1 VTKTVKKSRKL
12 DNVCYDIRGP
22 VVDEANRMEK
32 QGIDIIMLNTGNTAP
47 FNLNAPDEIIQDI
60 KYNIK
65 SSEGYCNSQG
75 IFSARKAVVQ
85 HYQTKG
91 LMDLKVEDVFLGNGV
106 SELIIFCMQALLNN
120 GDEILVPT
128 PDYPLWSAAVNLSG
142 GTAVYYVCDEKSNW
156 YPDLEDMKSKINSN
170 TKGIV
175 VINPNNPTG
184 ALYPREIL
192 EGIVKLAVENN
203 LIIYADEIY
212 DRILYDE
219 AVHTP
224 MATLTDEVL
233 VVTLNGLS
241 KSHRIPGFRVGWM
254 ILTGNKEAAR
264 DYIEGI
270 KILSNMR
277 MCSNVPGQHAIQTS
291 LGGYQSINDLL
302 KPGGRLYEQR
312 KIVVDRVNRI
322 PGLSCTMPE
331 AAFYVFPKIDI
342 KRFNITSDVQFALD
356 FLKEE
361 HVLMVQGSGFNMKQQ
376 DHFRIVFLPHPAE
389 LTETMDRLERFM
401 STYYQK

>member
-1 VTKTVKKSRKL
+1 MTKAVKKSRKL

-22 VVDEANRMEK
+22 VVEEAARMES

-47 FNLNAPDEIIQDI
+47 FNLNAPDEIIHDI
-60 KYNIK
+60 KYNMI
-65 SSEGYCNSQG
+65 SAEGYCNSQG

-85 HYQTKG
+85 HYQVKG
-91 LMDLKVEDVFLGNGV
+91 LMDLHVEDVFLGNGV
-106 SELIIFCMQALLNN
+106 SELILFCMQALLDN
-120 GDEILVPT
+120 GDEILVPA

-142 GTAVYYVCDEKSNW
+142 GTAVYYTCDEQADW
-156 YPDLEDMKSKINSN
+156 CPDLEDMKSKITPK

-192 EGIVKLAVENN
+192 EGIVKLAVEND
-203 LIIYADEIY
+203 LIIFADEIY
-212 DRILYDE
+212 DRILYDD
-219 AVHTP
+219 AVHIP

-254 ILTGNKEAAR
+254 ILTGNKEGAK

-270 KILSNMR
+270 KMLSNMR

-312 KIVVDRVNRI
+312 EIVCDRVNAI
-322 PGLSCTMPE
+322 PGLSCVKPK
-331 AAFYVFPKIDI
+331 AGFYVFPKIDI
-342 KRFNITSDVQFALD
+342 ARFNITSDVQFALD

-361 HVLMVQGSGFNMKQQ
+361 HVLMVQGTGFNWPDP
-376 DHFRIVFLPHPAE
+376 DHFRIVFLPHPE
-389 LTETMDRLERFM
+389 DLIKTMDRLERFM
-401 STYYQK
+401 STYRQK

>member
-1 VTKTVKKSRKL
+1 MMKAVKKSKKL

-22 VVDEANRMEK
+22 VVEEAGRMERK
-32 QGIDIIMLNTGNTAP
+32 GIDIIMLNTGNTAP
-47 FNLNAPDEIIQDI
+47 FNLNAPDEIIFDI

-65 SSEGYCNSQG
+65 SAEGYCNSQG

-91 LMDLKVEDVFLGNGV
+91 IMDLNVDDVFLGNGV

-120 GDEILVPT
+120 GDEILVPS

-142 GTAVYYVCDEKSNW
+142 GTAVYYTCDEESNW

-170 TKGIV
+170 TRGIV

-184 ALYPREIL
+184 ALYPKEIL

-203 LIIYADEIY
+203 LIIYSDEIY
-212 DRILYDE
+212 DRILYDD
-219 AVHTP
+219 AVHIP

-254 ILTGNKEAAR
+254 ILTGNKKAAK

-270 KILSNMR
+270 KMLSNMR

-291 LGGYQSINDLL
+291 LGGYQSMNDLL
-302 KPGGRLYEQR
+302 KPGGRLHEQR
-312 KIVVDRVNRI
+312 QIVYDRVNAI
-322 PGLSCTMPE
+322 PGLSCTKPE

-356 FLKEE
+356 FLKKE
-361 HVLMVQGSGFNMKQQ
+361 HVLMVQGSGFNWEQP
-376 DHFRIVFLPHPAE
+376 DHFRIVFLPNPVD

-401 STYYQK
+401 STYQQK

>member
-1 VTKTVKKSRKL
+1 MKAVKKSKKL

-22 VVDEANRMEK
+22 VVDEADRMER

-47 FNLNAPDEIIQDI
+47 FNLNAPDEIIFDI

-65 SSEGYCNSQG
+65 SAEGYCNSQG

-85 HYQTKG
+85 HYQNKG
-91 LMDLKVEDVFLGNGV
+91 LMDLTVDDVFLGNGV
-106 SELIIFCMQALLNN
+106 SELIIFCMQALLNT
-120 GDEILVPT
+120 GDEILVPS

-142 GTAVYYVCDEKSNW
+142 GTAVYYTCDEASNW

-184 ALYPREIL
+184 ALYPKEIL
-192 EGIVKLAVENN
+192 AGIVKLAVENN
-203 LIIYADEIY
+203 LIIYSDEIY

-219 AVHTP
+219 AVHIP

-254 ILTGNKEAAR
+254 ILTGNKKAAK

-270 KILSNMR
+270 KMLSNMR

-291 LGGYQSINDLL
+291 LGGYQSMNDLL
-302 KPGGRLYEQR
+302 KPGGRLHEQR
-312 KIVVDRVNRI
+312 QIVYDRVNAI
-322 PGLSCTMPE
+322 PGLSCTKPE

-356 FLKEE
+356 FLKQE
-361 HVLMVQGSGFNMKQQ
+361 HVLMVQGSGFNWEQP
-376 DHFRIVFLPHPAE
+376 DHFRIVFLPHPAD
-389 LTETMDRLERFM
+389 LIKTMDRLEHFM
-401 STYYQK
+401 STYRQK

>member
-1 VTKTVKKSRKL
+1 MTKTVKKSRKL

>member
-1 VTKTVKKSRKL
+1 MKAVKKSRKL

-22 VVDEANRMEK
+22 VVDEADRMER

-47 FNLNAPDEIIQDI
+47 FNLNAPDEIIHDI

-65 SSEGYCNSQG
+65 SAEGYCNSQG

-91 LMDLKVEDVFLGNGV
+91 LMDLKVDDVFLGNGV
-106 SELIIFCMQALLNN
+106 SELILFCTQALLDD
-120 GDEILVPT
+120 GDEILVPS

-142 GTAVYYVCDEKSNW
+142 GTAVYYICDEESNW
-156 YPDLEDMKSKINSN
+156 YPDLEDIKSKINSN

-212 DRILYDE
+212 DRIVYDD
-219 AVHTP
+219 AIHVP

-254 ILTGNKEAAR
+254 ILTGNKDSAK

-270 KILSNMR
+270 KMLSNMR

-291 LGGYQSINDLL
+291 LGGYQSMNDLL
-302 KPGGRLYEQR
+302 KPGGRLFEQR
-312 KIVVDRVNRI
+312 KIVYERINMI
-322 PGLSCTMPE
+322 PGLSCTKPD

-342 KRFNITSDVQFALD
+342 KRFNITSDVQFTLD

-361 HVLMVQGSGFNMKQQ
+361 HVLMVQGTGFNWEKP
-376 DHFRIVFLPHPAE
+376 DHFRIVFLPHPEE
-389 LTETMDRLERFM
+389 LTETMNRLERFM
-401 STYYQK
+401 GSYRQK

>member
-1 VTKTVKKSRKL
+1 
-12 DNVCYDIRGP
+12 
-22 VVDEANRMEK
+22 MEK

>member
-1 VTKTVKKSRKL
+1 MKAVKKSKKL
-12 DNVCYDIRGP
+12 ENVCYDIRGP
-22 VVDEANRMEK
+22 VVEEANRMESE
-32 QGIDIIMLNTGNTAP
+32 GIEIIMLNTGNTAP
-47 FNLNAPDEIIQDI
+47 FNLNAPDEIIHDVR
-60 KYNIK
+60 YNIK
-65 SSEGYCNSQG
+65 EAEGYCNSQG
-75 IFSARKAVVQ
+75 IFSARKAVMQ
-85 HYQTKG
+85 HYQNKG
-91 LMDLKVEDVFLGNGV
+91 LLDLKVEDVFLGNGV
-106 SELIIFCMQALLNN
+106 SELIQFCMQALLDD

-142 GTAVYYVCDEKSNW
+142 GKAVYYVCDEESSW
-156 YPDLEDMKSKINSN
+156 YPDLEDIKSKINPN

-184 ALYPREIL
+184 ACYPLEIL

-212 DRILYDE
+212 DRILYDDTI
-219 AVHTP
+219 HIP
-224 MATLTDEVL
+224 MSTLTEEVL

-254 ILTGNKEAAR
+254 ILTGNKKAAR

-270 KILSNMR
+270 KMLSNMR
-277 MCSNVPGQHAIQTS
+277 MCSNVPGQHAIQTA
-291 LGGYQSINDLL
+291 LGGYQSLKELL

-312 KIVVDRVNRI
+312 QIVYDRVNAI
-322 PGLSCTMPE
+322 PGLSCTKPE

-342 KRFNITSDVQFALD
+342 KRFNITSDTQFALD
-356 FLKEE
+356 FLKKE
-361 HVLMVQGSGFNMKQQ
+361 HVLMVQGTGFNWGEP
-376 DHFRIVFLPHPAE
+376 DHFRIVFLPHPVE

-401 STYYQK
+401 SRYRQK

>member
-1 VTKTVKKSRKL
+1 MKAVKKSRKL

-22 VVDEANRMEK
+22 VVDEADRMER

-47 FNLNAPDEIIQDI
+47 FNLNAPDEIIHDI
-60 KYNIK
+60 KYNML
-65 SSEGYCNSQG
+65 SAEGYCNSQG

-91 LMDLKVEDVFLGNGV
+91 IMDLTVDDVFLGNGV
-106 SELIIFCMQALLNN
+106 SELILFCMQALLNN
-120 GDEILVPT
+120 GDEVLVPS

-142 GTAVYYVCDEKSNW
+142 GKAVYYTCDEESNW

-184 ALYPREIL
+184 ALYPKEIL

-212 DRILYDE
+212 DRIIYDE
-219 AVHTP
+219 AVHIP
-224 MATLTDEVL
+224 MSTLTDEVL

-254 ILTGNKEAAR
+254 ILTGNKTAAK

-270 KILSNMR
+270 KMLSNMR

-291 LGGYQSINDLL
+291 LGGYQSMNDLL

-312 KIVVDRVNRI
+312 KIVYERVNAI
-322 PGLSCTMPE
+322 PGLSCTKPE

-361 HVLMVQGSGFNMKQQ
+361 HVLMVQGSGFNWQQ
-376 DHFRIVFLPHPAE
+376 PDHFRIVFLPHPE
-389 LTETMDRLERFM
+389 DLIETMDRLERFM
-401 STYYQK
+401 STYRQK

>member
-1 VTKTVKKSRKL
+1 MTKTVKKSRKL

-120 GDEILVPT
+120 GDEILVPS

-142 GTAVYYVCDEKSNW
+142 GTAVYYVCDEESNW
-156 YPDLEDMKSKINSN
+156 YPDLEDIKSKINSN

-175 VINPNNPTG
+175 IINPNNPTG

-212 DRILYDE
+212 DRILYDD
-219 AVHTP
+219 AVHIP

-361 HVLMVQGSGFNMKQQ
+361 HVLMVQGSGFNWEQQ

>member
-1 VTKTVKKSRKL
+1 MKAVKKSKKL

-22 VVDEANRMEK
+22 VVDEADRMERD
-32 QGIDIIMLNTGNTAP
+32 GIDIIMLNTGNTAP
-47 FNLNAPDEIIQDI
+47 FNLMAPDEIVQDI
-60 KYNIK
+60 KYNMVAA
-65 SSEGYCNSQG
+65 EGYCNSQG

-91 LMDLKVEDVFLGNGV
+91 LMELKVDDVFLGNGV
-106 SELIIFCMQALLNN
+106 SELILFCMQALLDN
-120 GDEILVPT
+120 GDEILVPC

-142 GTAVYYVCDEKSNW
+142 GTAVYYTCDEEDEWNPS
-156 YPDLEDMKSKINSN
+156 LEDIASKITPN

-184 ALYPREIL
+184 ALYPKEIL
-192 EGIVKLAVENN
+192 EGIIKLAVEND
-203 LIIYADEIY
+203 LIIFADEIY
-212 DRILYDE
+212 DRILYDDH
-219 AVHTP
+219 VHTP
-224 MATLTDEVL
+224 MATLTEDVL

-241 KSHRIPGFRVGWM
+241 KSHRIPGYRVGWM
-254 ILTGNKEAAR
+254 ILTGNKEGAK

-270 KILSNMR
+270 KMLSNMR

-312 KIVVDRVNRI
+312 RIVCERVNAI
-322 PGLSCTMPE
+322 PGLSCVVPK
-331 AAFYVFPKIDI
+331 AGFYVFPKIDTEM
-342 KRFNITSDVQFALD
+342 FNITSDVQFALD

-361 HVLMVQGSGFNMKQQ
+361 HVLMVQGSGFNWPNP
-376 DHFRIVFLPHPAE
+376 DHFRIVFLPHPE
-389 LTETMDRLERFM
+389 DLIETMDRLERFM
-401 STYYQK
+401 ASYRQK

>member
-1 VTKTVKKSRKL
+1 MKAVKKSKKL

-22 VVDEANRMEK
+22 VVDEADRMERD
-32 QGIDIIMLNTGNTAP
+32 GIDIIMLNTGNTAP
-47 FNLNAPDEIIQDI
+47 FNLMAPDEIVQDI
-60 KYNIK
+60 KYNMIAA
-65 SSEGYCNSQG
+65 EGYCNSQG

-91 LMDLKVEDVFLGNGV
+91 LLDLKVDDVFLGNGV
-106 SELIIFCMQALLNN
+106 SELILFCMQALLDDE
-120 GDEILVPT
+120 DEILVPC

-142 GTAVYYVCDEKSNW
+142 GKAVYYTCDEEDDWN
-156 YPDLEDMKSKINSN
+156 PNLEDMRSKITPN

-184 ALYPREIL
+184 ALYPKEIL
-192 EGIVKLAVENN
+192 EGIVELAVEND
-203 LIIYADEIY
+203 LIIFADEIY
-212 DRILYDE
+212 DRIIYDD

-224 MATLTDEVL
+224 MATLTEEVL

-241 KSHRIPGFRVGWM
+241 KSHRIPGYRVGWM
-254 ILTGNKEAAR
+254 ILTGNKEGAQ

-270 KILSNMR
+270 KMLSNMR

-291 LGGYQSINDLL
+291 LGGYQSMNELL

-312 KIVVDRVNRI
+312 QIVCERVNAI
-322 PGLSCTMPE
+322 PGLSCVVPK
-331 AAFYVFPKIDI
+331 AGFYVFPKIDI
-342 KRFNITSDVQFALD
+342 ERFNITSDVQFALD

-361 HVLMVQGSGFNMKQQ
+361 HVLMVQGTGFNWQKP
-376 DHFRIVFLPHPAE
+376 DHFRIVFLPHPE
-389 LTETMDRLERFM
+389 DLIETMDRLERFM
-401 STYYQK
+401 STYRQK